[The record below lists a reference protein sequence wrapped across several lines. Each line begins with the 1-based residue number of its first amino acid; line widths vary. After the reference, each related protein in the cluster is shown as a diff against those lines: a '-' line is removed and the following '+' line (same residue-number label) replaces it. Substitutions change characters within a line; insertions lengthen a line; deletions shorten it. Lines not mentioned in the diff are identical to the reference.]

1 MEHQKTGQTTQKIN
15 KKQNLHSKKFRWIN
29 ISFILYYVS
38 YSDTVMLPLEKYTA
52 YDQGYDDG
60 RYEGEQDGYE
70 KGLRDAER
78 QNY

>member
-1 MEHQKTGQTTQKIN
+1 
-15 KKQNLHSKKFRWIN
+15 
-29 ISFILYYVS
+29 
-38 YSDTVMLPLEKYTA
+38 MLPLEKYTA